1 MLPWACE
8 RSLPHRE
15 GTSDYRALGD
25 RLKPTPAQVAHGDGR
40 QEAAVGG
47 PQQLPALA
55 GHSQVCICAH
65 WGAWAV
71 ALGTARRPQPS
82 ASPLQFYRRG
92 PENPGGSYRHCRPWN
107 QWLGLNSS

>member
-15 GTSDYRALGD
+15 GTSDYGALGD

-55 GHSQVCICAH
+55 GHSASVHTGERGQ
-65 WGAWAV
+65 WPWA
-71 ALGTARRPQPS
+71 QPDGL
-82 ASPLQFYRRG
+82 SPLRL
-92 PENPGGSYRHCRPWN
+92 H
-107 QWLGLNSS
+107 SSFTGEALRILVAAIVIAGHGTSGWV